1 MKFVLI
7 LLTVVIGAGVL
18 FVVFVPRC
26 FDSDG
31 KPIIR
36 MGSHYCWGS
45 SWSWGAQKAP

>member
-1 MKFVLI
+1 MSGWIKAVL
-7 LLTVVIGAGVL
+7 VVLVVVVAAGGL

-36 MGSHYCWGS
+36 MGHHYCWGS
-45 SWSWGAQKAP
+45 SWSWSK